1 MYKVLKKFLH
11 YHCERNVQVSSR
23 GECSTNQNDPGCV
36 CAQVYDPVCGA
47 DGSTYSNE
55 CEANCRY
62 S

>member
-1 MYKVLKKFLH
+1 M
-11 YHCERNVQVSSR
+11 SSR
-23 GECSTNQNDPGCV
+23 GECQTNQNDPGCV

-62 S
+62 AIYVLLDFHTVHLYKFKKV